1 MRSPVAEQPDVELIS
16 LIKRYGESVAVRG
29 VDLAIQPGEFFSML
43 GPSGCGKT
51 TTLRMIAGFVAQ
63 TSGKIL
69 LKGVDISH
77 QPPEKR
83 PVNMVFQNYALFP
96 HMSVT
101 DNIAFGLRSRK
112 MPAAEVKAKV
122 ADAIRA
128 ARLDGLAHRRP
139 QALSGGQQQR
149 VALARSLVNRPS
161 VLLLDEP
168 LGALDLRIRR
178 HMQIELKRIQ
188 REAGITFVYV
198 THDQE
203 EALSLSDRIA
213 VMNDGV
219 IEQIGTPEQ
228 IYSNPASLF
237 VAKFIGEMNTLQA
250 KVEKVEGQR
259 IEARL
264 PTGAVVNA
272 AWSQT
277 QVGQTVTLA
286 VRPENVTLSAAPIP
300 GANSLAGRIV
310 GRAFQGVANALI
322 AEMGPGI
329 EMQVHVPGAVD
340 PRYAIGAELFL
351 CWPESATLVF
361 GSAPEQ

>member
-1 MRSPVAEQPDVELIS
+1 MPELADVELIS
-16 LIKRYGESVAVRG
+16 LVKSYGESVAVRG
-29 VDLAIQPGEFFSML
+29 VDLAIRPGEFFSML

-51 TTLRMIAGFVAQ
+51 TTLRMIAGFVLP
-63 TSGKIL
+63 TSGRIL
-69 LKGVDISH
+69 LKGVDISQ

-96 HMSVT
+96 HMTVT

-112 MPAAEVKAKV
+112 VPATEVRAKV

-128 ARLDGLAHRRP
+128 AKLDGLADRRP
-139 QALSGGQQQR
+139 QQLSGGQQQR

-203 EALSLSDRIA
+203 EALSLSDRVA
-213 VMNDGV
+213 VMNEGV
-219 IEQIGTPEQ
+219 IEQIGTPEE

-237 VAKFIGEMNTLQA
+237 VAKFIGEMNTMDA
-250 KVEKVEGQR
+250 TIEAVGDQR
-259 IEARL
+259 IELRL
-264 PTGAVVNA
+264 ANGAAVVA
-272 AWSQT
+272 PRTALPQPR
-277 QVGQTVTLA
+277 VGQTVTLA
-286 VRPENVTLSAAPIP
+286 VRPEKIALSAGPAAE
-300 GANSLAGRIV
+300 GNCVTGRIV
-310 GRAFQGVANALI
+310 GRAFQGVANALLVDI
-322 AEMGPGI
+322 GSGI
-329 EMQVHVPGAVD
+329 EMQVHVPGASG
-340 PRYAIGAELFL
+340 PGHAIGTTVNL
-351 CWPESATLVF
+351 CWPAAAGLLF
-361 GSAPEQ
+361 GAQTNK